1 MSGEIV
7 PAPDAGDHDP
17 PFLGKGDLKRL
28 LLARSYGASDET
40 IAREFG
46 CTVEEL
52 HALLGVELP

>member
-7 PAPDAGDHDP
+7 PASANGDNDP

-46 CTVEEL
+46 WTVEEL